1 MINCPK
7 CEAENH
13 LGAIFCRTCGDKLD
27 MDNLRPADIKKTA
40 TDAVSAGNI
49 LRNLIG
55 LVLLLAVGALAAGI
69 FLAPPLPP
77 ATTLSPE
84 NAKAMKSKVSS
95 IVGRQTTS
103 ETFTTAELN
112 GLAEFV
118 LDLSAESV
126 AQRRQEA
133 IETGVG
139 NVLVPQGFYV
149 ELLPPDSI
157 RMTVKHLV
165 KNKVTWYT
173 SIEGKLEASDEGLTF
188 SREKTIVGRV
198 PLPIK
203 QLEEKIIS
211 QRFTQ
216 LTTTESARYESLQ
229 RGMKNVTGVKI
240 EGDKIT
246 VTLGPAQKLR
256 K

>member
-13 LGAIFCRTCGDKLD
+13 LGSIFCRTCGDKLD
-27 MDNLRPADIKKTA
+27 MDELRPADIKKTA

-55 LVLLLAVGALAAGI
+55 LVLILAVGALAAGI

-84 NAKAMKSKVSS
+84 NAKAMKSKVSF

-118 LDLSAESV
+118 LDLSVESV

-133 IETGVG
+133 IETGAG
-139 NVLVPQGFYV
+139 NVLVPQGFFV

-240 EGDKIT
+240 EGDQIT

>member
-7 CEAENH
+7 CQAENH
-13 LGAIFCRTCGDKLD
+13 LGNIFCRTCGDKLD
-27 MDNLRPADIKKTA
+27 MDELRPADIKKTA
-40 TDAVSAGNI
+40 KTTASASNI

-84 NAKAMKSKVSS
+84 NATAMKNKVSL
-95 IVGRQTTS
+95 IVGRQTIS

-112 GLAEFV
+112 RLAEFV
-118 LDLSAESV
+118 LDLSAEAV

-133 IETGVG
+133 IETGAG

-188 SREKTIVGRV
+188 SRDKTIVGRV

-216 LTTTESARYESLQ
+216 LTTSESARYESLQ
-229 RGMKNVTGVKI
+229 KGMKNVTGVKI
-240 EGDKIT
+240 EGDTVT
-246 VTLGPAQKLR
+246 VTLGPTQKSR

>member
-84 NAKAMKSKVSS
+84 NAKAMKSKVSF

-229 RGMKNVTGVKI
+229 KGMKNVTGVKI

>member
-1 MINCPK
+1 
-7 CEAENH
+7 
-13 LGAIFCRTCGDKLD
+13 
-27 MDNLRPADIKKTA
+27 MDELRPADIKKTA
-40 TDAVSAGNI
+40 KTTASASNI

-55 LVLLLAVGALAAGI
+55 LVLLLAVAALAAGI

-84 NAKAMKSKVSS
+84 DAKAMKRRVNF
-95 IVGRQTTS
+95 IVGRTTPS

-126 AQRRQEA
+126 AQRRLEA
-133 IETGVG
+133 LETGAG

-165 KNKVTWYT
+165 KNKFTWYT
-173 SIEGKLEASDEGLTF
+173 SIEGKLEASDAGLTF
-188 SREKTIVGRV
+188 SRDKTVVGRV

-216 LTTTESARYESLQ
+216 LTTSESARYESLQ
-229 RGMKNVTGVKI
+229 KGMKNVTGIKV

-246 VTLGPAQKLR
+246 VTLGPAQKSR

>member
-7 CEAENH
+7 CQAENH
-13 LGAIFCRTCGDKLD
+13 LGSIFCRTCGDKLD
-27 MDNLRPADIKKTA
+27 MDALRPADIKKTA
-40 TDAVSAGNI
+40 KNAANVGNI
-49 LRNLIG
+49 VRNLIG

-77 ATTLSPE
+77 DTTLSPE
-84 NAKAMKSKVSS
+84 NAKAMKSKVSF

-126 AQRRQEA
+126 AQRRLEA
-133 IETGVG
+133 LETGAG

-173 SIEGKLEASDEGLTF
+173 SIEGKLEANDAGLTF
-188 SREKTIVGRV
+188 SRDKTIVGRV

-216 LTTTESARYESLQ
+216 LTTSESARYESLQ
-229 RGMKNVTGVKI
+229 KGMKNVTGVKV

-246 VTLGPAQKLR
+246 VTIGPAQKSR

>member
-1 MINCPK
+1 MITCPK
-7 CEAENH
+7 CQAENY

-27 MDNLRPADIKKTA
+27 IDSLRPADIKKTA
-40 TDAVSAGNI
+40 KNAANAGNI
-49 LRNLIG
+49 LRNVIG

-77 ATTLSPE
+77 DTTLSPE
-84 NAKAMKSKVSS
+84 NTKAMKTKVSL
-95 IVGRQTTS
+95 IVGRQATS
-103 ETFTTAELN
+103 ETFSTAELN

-133 IETGVG
+133 IETGAG
-139 NVLVPQGFYV
+139 TVLVPQGFYV

-188 SREKTIVGRV
+188 SRDKTIVGRV

-229 RGMKNVTGVKI
+229 KGMKNVTGFKI

-246 VTLGPAQKLR
+246 VTLGPAQKSR

>member
-7 CEAENH
+7 CQAENH
-13 LGAIFCRTCGDKLD
+13 LGSIFCRTCGEKLNID
-27 MDNLRPADIKKTA
+27 DLRPTDIKKA
-40 TDAVSAGNI
+40 AQGSANAGNI

-55 LVLLLAVGALAAGI
+55 LVLLLAVAALAAGI
-69 FLAPPLPP
+69 FIAPSLPP
-77 ATTLSPE
+77 DTTLSPE
-84 NAKAMKSKVSS
+84 NTKAMKSKIGFV
-95 IVGRQTTS
+95 VGRQATS

-118 LDLSAESV
+118 LDLSAKSV
-126 AQRRQEA
+126 AERRQEA
-133 IETGVG
+133 IETGAG

-165 KNKVTWYT
+165 KNKFTWYT
-173 SIEGKLEASDEGLTF
+173 SIEGKLEVSDVGLTF
-188 SREKTIVGRV
+188 SRDKTIVGRV

-229 RGMKNVTGVKI
+229 KGMKNITGVKI
-240 EGDKIT
+240 EGDKLT
-246 VTLGPAQKLR
+246 VTLGPAQKSR
-256 K
+256 E